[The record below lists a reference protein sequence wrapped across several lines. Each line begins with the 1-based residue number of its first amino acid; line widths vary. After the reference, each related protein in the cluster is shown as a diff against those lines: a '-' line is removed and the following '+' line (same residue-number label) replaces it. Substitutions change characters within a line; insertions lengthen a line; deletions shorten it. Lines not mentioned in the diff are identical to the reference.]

1 MNISIFVYVFI
12 FENSLG
18 PVFWLYCSEF
28 LIPSS
33 FSIVAFI
40 NWLTIVVLGLT
51 APYMITW
58 SVGNTFSIY
67 GGLCIIGGLYSV
79 IFLRETK
86 GLSKDQVSKL
96 YASELYDNS
105 VMEMSHMN

>member
-1 MNISIFVYVFI
+1 MKASIFIYVFI

-40 NWLTIVVLGLT
+40 NWGTIVALGLS

-67 GGLCIIGGLYSV
+67 AILCFIGGLYSLA
-79 IFLRETK
+79 FLKETR

-96 YASELYDNS
+96 YSSEIYEKS
-105 VMEMSHMN
+105 MELSLVK

>member
-1 MNISIFVYVFI
+1 MKSSIFIYVFI

-18 PVFWLYCSEF
+18 PVFWLYCSDF
-28 LIPSS
+28 LIPKS

-40 NWLTIVVLGLT
+40 NWGTIVILGIS

-67 GGLCIIGGLYSV
+67 GILCLIGGIYSV
-79 IFLRETK
+79 IALKETK
-86 GLSKDQVSKL
+86 GLTKDKV
-96 YASELYDNS
+96 
-105 VMEMSHMN
+105 